1 MWIYNS
7 SIHRNEKVGIMEDKI
22 KKAGDLFLN
31 GYNCAQSV
39 FCAYCEDYG
48 IPFEQGLKMSSSLGG
63 GMGRLREVCGA
74 VSAIFLIAGLKSGY
88 TTPNN
93 DEIKAEHYKRIQDLA
108 EEFKKEYGTIICREL
123 LNINPDGYIPTKRTP
138 EYYKERPCLKF
149 VEKASEIIAKM

>member
-1 MWIYNS
+1 M
-7 SIHRNEKVGIMEDKI
+7 DKI
-22 KKAGDLFLN
+22 KNTIELDKVKKSGDLFLE

-48 IPFEQGLKMSSSLGG
+48 IPFEKGLKMSSSLGG

-93 DEIKAEHYKRIQDLA
+93 D
-108 EEFKKEYGTIICREL
+108 
-123 LNINPDGYIPTKRTP
+123 
-138 EYYKERPCLKF
+138 
-149 VEKASEIIAKM
+149 

>member
-1 MWIYNS
+1 MWFYNS

-74 VSAIFLIAGLKSGY
+74 VSAIFLIAGLKSG
-88 TTPNN
+88 
-93 DEIKAEHYKRIQDLA
+93 
-108 EEFKKEYGTIICREL
+108 
-123 LNINPDGYIPTKRTP
+123 
-138 EYYKERPCLKF
+138 
-149 VEKASEIIAKM
+149 